1 MYSQPSPPLLQQ
13 ALESLHCFCLAER
26 SRVHL
31 NLVSFLSA
39 DHEQVRQ
46 PPILSQMTFAVV
58 EEILALLCLV
68 RKVEFGHLPK
78 CREPEHRQCAGKTGH
93 SAASTLNGTFKEL
106 TMDVFHV
113 LQHCDQLVLLG
124 RARDNAGLR
133 QHVVL
138 AARLQLHLIHEV
150 LDAVLVQDAIA
161 VDEEHEQ
168 IVVSAKVPLIDFVDQ
183 PECLLLTTPFSA
195 MGETTARDTTSPVG
209 YVNAFR
215 VALKRQWYAEPL
227 QRVEV

>member
-1 MYSQPSPPLLQQ
+1 
-13 ALESLHCFCLAER
+13 
-26 SRVHL
+26 
-31 NLVSFLSA
+31 
-39 DHEQVRQ
+39 
-46 PPILSQMTFAVV
+46 MTFAVV

-68 RKVEFGHLPK
+68 RKVKFGHLPK

-161 VDEEHEQ
+161 VYEEHEQ

-195 MGETTARDTTSPVG
+195 MGEATARDTTLPVG